1 MVLWDWIL
9 KHRSCAF
16 GQMLSAT
23 TLTHTSRPWSTTGPC
38 VHVAEV
44 LWVERCTLSLQTGLP
59 APLLG
64 PMPSLRGRQWSFGE
78 ESQTILLLLSQIQNP
93 YGGFQV
99 HPQPAHQTL
108 FPPCH
113 PVSSSFSSFLSHWPL
128 LLGSLPRRLP
138 GPPPASCRA
147 LLRSPHGS
155 KASLTTGVILLHPQ
169 RTLLWVPAIVSS

>member
-1 MVLWDWIL
+1 MPLVGCSLPPV
-9 KHRSCAF
+9 
-16 GQMLSAT
+16 
-23 TLTHTSRPWSTTGPC
+23 LTHTSRPRNTTGPC
-38 VHVAEV
+38 VHVAKV

-59 APLLG
+59 APILD
-64 PMPSLRGRQWSFGE
+64 PVPSSLHGRQWSFGKE
-78 ESQTILLLLSQIQNP
+78 IHTILLLLSQIQNP
-93 YGGFQV
+93 DGGFQV
-99 HPQPAHQTL
+99 HPQSAHRTP

-113 PVSSSFSSFLSHWPL
+113 PVSSSFSSFLSLWPL

-169 RTLLWVPAIVSS
+169 HTLLWVPAIVSS